1 MLLQNLNGFQ
11 QLTQKRQNMHQHT
24 YKTRKETNKAQ
35 NSKIEMQQQSKTF
48 GLVCSC

>member
-1 MLLQNLNGFQ
+1 MLLQDFHGFQ
-11 QLTQKRQNMHQHT
+11 QLTQKRQKIHQQT